1 MEARDDVLVYSSE
14 PMKRDTEVCGPIR
27 AEVWAGSSATDTDF
41 MVKLIDVWTDGYA
54 ERLSDGMVR
63 ARYREGMES
72 ASPIEA
78 GKIYRY
84 SVDVWNT
91 CEMFKVGHRIRV
103 EIASSAVPKFDR
115 NPNTGE
121 PLGRTTTMKIADQKI
136 FHDREHPTHL
146 ILPIVPERAGGKK

>member
-1 MEARDDVLVYSSE
+1 MLVYSTE
-14 PMKRDTEVCGPIR
+14 PMKSDTEVCGPIR
-27 AEVWAGSSATDTDF
+27 AELYASSNAPDTDF

-63 ARYREGMES
+63 ARYRDGMES
-72 ASPIEA
+72 ASPIEP

-103 EIASSAVPKFDR
+103 EIASSGVPKFDR

-121 PLGRTTTMKIADQKI
+121 PLGKTTRMQSADQKI

-146 ILPIVPERAGGKK
+146 ILPIVPPRPAAAK